1 MQLLL
6 ILLIIILIFRL
17 INNQIKKR
25 YYKKLNDFLKS
36 NWGKPKTN
44 EYFNYDKISLYFDK
58 TSNKNK
64 AFHIIDEQIK
74 NDLDLDE
81 VFKFIDRTSSKI
93 GQQYLYYKIRTIYPQ
108 EKLINFTRLVKKFQ
122 ENKKLALQCQSELI
136 KLNHLSNYDLEAL
149 INDGVVDKPTYKKYL
164 IPLAV
169 LSLIIIIAGIYKPI
183 FFLWL
188 IPIFLINS
196 ILHYKTKAYIN
207 YYLSAINQLDKSLS
221 VSKKLLLLPEIKEHF
236 PNISFINKIKEIQLK
251 TKFIG
256 FEKQLSNEIL
266 IFLWIFTEIFKIIFN
281 FESIIFYSFIDDI
294 LIKNNSIDQMFQF
307 IGEIDSAI
315 SVASIKA
322 GNHTTCKPEF
332 INKKQINI
340 VEVTHPLIEKCIP
353 NDIELSNKSLLLTG
367 SNMSGKTT
375 FIRTIAINSILSE
388 TLGFAFAKK
397 FEIPFFRVYTS
408 IRISDNILQKTSYFL
423 EEVSAINKLMEA
435 TENSSPNLFVLDEIF
450 KGTNTIERISAGK
463 AILNYLNTP
472 KDMVLVSTHDI
483 ELTDL
488 LKNNYDLYHF
498 SEQVVSNQIVFD
510 HKIKQ
515 GRLTTRNAIKILEL
529 CKFPKKVIEDAKKTE
544 NKLFKK

>member
-17 INNQIKKR
+17 IKNQVKKR

-188 IPIFLINS
+188 IPIFLINT

-256 FEKQLSNEIL
+256 FEKQLSNEVL

-307 IGEIDSAI
+307 IGAIDSAI

-322 GNHTTCKPEF
+322 GNRTTCKAEF
-332 INKKQINI
+332 INKKQIKI
-340 VEVTHPLIEKCIP
+340 VEVTHPLIEI
-353 NDIELSNKSLLLTG
+353 
-367 SNMSGKTT
+367 
-375 FIRTIAINSILSE
+375 
-388 TLGFAFAKK
+388 
-397 FEIPFFRVYTS
+397 
-408 IRISDNILQKTSYFL
+408 
-423 EEVSAINKLMEA
+423 
-435 TENSSPNLFVLDEIF
+435 
-450 KGTNTIERISAGK
+450 
-463 AILNYLNTP
+463 
-472 KDMVLVSTHDI
+472 
-483 ELTDL
+483 
-488 LKNNYDLYHF
+488 
-498 SEQVVSNQIVFD
+498 
-510 HKIKQ
+510 
-515 GRLTTRNAIKILEL
+515 
-529 CKFPKKVIEDAKKTE
+529 
-544 NKLFKK
+544 